1 MEQVRRGSLLER
13 MKGAALLDIPTYEE
27 VEADRA
33 ATAQAALVVGLVA
46 VATAV
51 AQARAG
57 VSGAV
62 AGAVS
67 TYLAWAIWS
76 GITYL
81 IGTWLGG
88 TATWGELLRT
98 LGFAQTPGILLVLG
112 IVPVLGGLAVL
123 IAVVWMLIA
132 GIIGIRQALDF
143 STGRAVLTAV
153 LGFIPWIIAMAAISA
168 VLGVPGRG
176 L

>member
-1 MEQVRRGSLLER
+1 MEQARHGSLLER

-27 VEADRA
+27 VEADHG
-33 ATAQAALVVGLVA
+33 ATMQAALVVGLVA
-46 VATAV
+46 LATAI
-51 AQARAG
+51 AQARGG

-62 AGAVS
+62 AGIVS
-67 TYLAWAIWS
+67 TYLAWAIWAA
-76 GITYL
+76 ITYG

-98 LGFAQTPGILLVLG
+98 LGFAQTPGMLFVLG

-123 IAVVWMLIA
+123 IAVVWMLVA

-143 STGRAVLTAV
+143 GTGRAILTAV
-153 LGFIPWIIAMAAISA
+153 LGFIPWILAMAAISA
-168 VLGVPGRG
+168 LLGVPDHGF
-176 L
+176 

>member
-1 MEQVRRGSLLER
+1 MEQARRGSLLAR
-13 MKGAALLDIPTYEE
+13 MRGAALLDIPTYEE
-27 VEADRA
+27 VEADRT
-33 ATAQAALVVGLVA
+33 ATVQAALVVGLVA

-57 VSGAV
+57 MSGVV
-62 AGAVS
+62 AGVVS
-67 TYLAWAIWS
+67 TYLAWAVWS

-98 LGFAQTPGILLVLG
+98 LGFAQTPGMLLVLG

-143 STGRAVLTAV
+143 STGRAILTAV

-168 VLGVPGRG
+168 ALGVPARG